1 MKISVLTTTYN
12 RCEELEKL
20 YTSLV
25 VNTQSGVDFEG
36 LIMDDGSTD
45 KTKVI
50 VQNYI
55 KQNIFHIEYYYQK
68 NQGKMAAINN
78 LMEHVN
84 GDICFTCD
92 SDDQLTVNCMDIIK
106 KNASK
111 LLDDETVYALLFL
124 KKVNKKKISGNK
136 FPENDHRSDMF
147 SLYFR
152 EQITGE
158 KILVF
163 KTAIRK
169 KYRHELE
176 ADEKFITEA
185 RMYHKMD
192 LDNDVICINQAI
204 EIGDYKND
212 GYTQNIKKTF
222 VESPMGYFMYFKE
235 ILDMDLKDVT
245 FDKKK
250 YIFKQYIL
258 FANLAERDHAIL
270 MVNGLKRRLLL
281 AILWIPG
288 TIKTRRMFPREK
300 DE

>member
-12 RCEELEKL
+12 RCDELEKL

-25 VNTQSGVDFEG
+25 VNAQSGVDFEW

-45 KTKVI
+45 KTKVN

-55 KQNIFHIEYYYQK
+55 KQNIIHIEYYHQK

-78 LMEHVN
+78 LMEHVK

-106 KNASK
+106 KHAKK
-111 LLDDETVYALLFL
+111 LLNDETVYALLFL
-124 KKVNKKKISGNK
+124 KKVNKKKISGKK
-136 FPENDHRSDMF
+136 FPEKDHRSDMF

-152 EQITGE
+152 ENITGE

-163 KTAIRK
+163 KTAVRK

-176 ADEKFITEA
+176 ADEKFVTEA

-192 LDNDVICINQAI
+192 LDFKMICFNTPVMVCEYQEGGYSKNISKQFKANP
-204 EIGDYKND
+204 IGYYK
-212 GYTQNIKKTF
+212 YFF
-222 VESPMGYFMYFKE
+222 VCKFG
-235 ILDMDLKDVT
+235 
-245 FDKKK
+245 
-250 YIFKQYIL
+250 
-258 FANLAERDHAIL
+258 R
-270 MVNGLKRRLLL
+270 
-281 AILWIPG
+281 
-288 TIKTRRMFPREK
+288 TRSCN
-300 DE
+300 

>member
-1 MKISVLTTTYN
+1 MKVSVLTTTYN

-25 VNTQSGVDFEG
+25 VNAQSGVDFEW

-45 KTKVI
+45 KTKVN

-106 KNASK
+106 KHSKK
-111 LLDDETVYALLFL
+111 LLNDETVYALLFL
-124 KKVNKKKISGNK
+124 KKINKKKISGKK

-152 EQITGE
+152 ENITGE

-163 KTAIRK
+163 KTSVRK
-169 KYRHELE
+169 KYKHELV
-176 ADEKFITEA
+176 DGEKFITEA

-192 LDNDVICINQAI
+192 EKYGIKCYNTVIV
-204 EIGDYKND
+204 EGEYLET
-212 GYTQNIKKTF
+212 GYTHNIIDSF
-222 VESPMGYFMYFKE
+222 
-235 ILDMDLKDVT
+235 
-245 FDKKK
+245 KK
-250 YIFKQYIL
+250 YPKGY
-258 FANLAERDHAIL
+258 
-270 MVNGLKRRLLL
+270 
-281 AILWIPG
+281 
-288 TIKTRRMFPREK
+288 
-300 DE
+300 